1 VPSPTFR
8 VVPPT
13 PWRRLAIAASLP
25 VIPLLGWAA
34 SIWSTRELRRRLRPR
49 TAHRDGT
56 DDRELPR
63 PSSSGRDRNEDLI
76 LIFSAALFA
85 GGTCLG
91 VALQP
96 KLSPPKPLQKIEP
109 PPAAQPVVDRH
120 RPDFSVHRFASE
132 LDLTA
137 EQDRELDAI
146 LSDSHDEMQYLG
158 RAMRSAQDKSR
169 ERIMNILTEE
179 QKKKLE
185 ALMTAER
192 AKRSDAELDRS
203 VATYAKIL
211 KLNDEQSK
219 TFRTVLVDGREQ
231 RRKGNKPGGDW
242 RESRKNARE
251 QQNKALEKA
260 LTPEQYQ
267 RYLEVSELERYE
279 R

>member
-1 VPSPTFR
+1 MK
-8 VVPPT
+8 
-13 PWRRLAIAASLP
+13 
-25 VIPLLGWAA
+25 
-34 SIWSTRELRRRLRPR
+34 IW
-49 TAHRDGT
+49 
-56 DDRELPR
+56 
-63 PSSSGRDRNEDLI
+63 I
-76 LIFSAALFA
+76 LIFSAALFV

-96 KLSPPKPLQKIEP
+96 KIAPPQPIVKIDP
-109 PPAAQPVVDRH
+109 PAPAPPAATPDRH
-120 RPDFSVHRFASE
+120 RPEFSIHRFASE

-146 LSDSHDEMQYLG
+146 LSDTHEEMQALG

-169 ERIMNILTEE
+169 ERIMSSLSEE
-179 QKKKLE
+179 QKKKLD

-203 VATYAKIL
+203 VATYTRIL
-211 KLNDEQSK
+211 KLNEEQAK
-219 TFRTVLVDGREQ
+219 AFRAVLVDGRDQ
-231 RRKGNKPGGDW
+231 RRKSYKPGGDW
-242 RESRKNARE
+242 RQGRKESRE

-260 LTPEQYQ
+260 LSTEQYQ

>member
-1 VPSPTFR
+1 MR
-8 VVPPT
+8 
-13 PWRRLAIAASLP
+13 
-25 VIPLLGWAA
+25 
-34 SIWSTRELRRRLRPR
+34 IW
-49 TAHRDGT
+49 
-56 DDRELPR
+56 
-63 PSSSGRDRNEDLI
+63 I
-76 LIFSAALFA
+76 LIFSAALFV

-96 KLSPPKPLQKIEP
+96 KLSSPKPLQKIEP
-109 PPAAQPVVDRH
+109 PTAAQPAQDRH
-120 RPDFSVHRFASE
+120 RPEFSIHRFASE
-132 LDLTA
+132 LDLTG

-146 LSDSHDEMQYLG
+146 LSDSQDEMQALG
-158 RAMRSAQDKSR
+158 RFMRSAQDKSR
-169 ERIMNILTEE
+169 ERIMSILTED
-179 QKKKLE
+179 QKKKLD

-211 KLNDEQSK
+211 KLNNDQAK
-219 TFRTVLVDGREQ
+219 AFRVVLVDGREQ
-231 RRKGNKPGGDW
+231 RRKGYKPGGDW